1 MKVTLEITNLGEIE
15 KLFSFFQTVKLDGVQ
30 VSSEDFKRKPKI
42 KKGNKSLNPKELFGI
57 WQESPKNIEDIRANA
72 WQRK

>member
-1 MKVTLEITNLGEIE
+1 MTVTFEISNSEEMEQLV
-15 KLFSFFQTVKLDGVQ
+15 SFFKIAKPDDIKV
-30 VSSEDFKRKPKI
+30 VSALKPKI

-57 WQESPKNIEDIRANA
+57 WQDNPKNIEEIRTNA